1 MNSAELR
8 KKVTRQLIGRLSEFE
23 YGFKRKTVRLL
34 LYLGLFYVI
43 YLFCGG
49 DYGLLR
55 INRLANE
62 RDRLQR
68 EQMEIIAEAVDYSQ
82 NLKRITT
89 DPHFVEWLARTK
101 YGYSYPRETIYH
113 IKRSSH

>member
-23 YGFKRKTVRLL
+23 YGFKRKTVRLV
-34 LYLGLFYVI
+34 LYLAAFYVV

-49 DYGLLR
+49 DYGLFR
-55 INRLANE
+55 IHRLTRE
-62 RDRLQR
+62 RDRLQKD
-68 EQMEIIAEAVDYSQ
+68 QMAVIAEAADYSQ
-82 NLKRITT
+82 YLKRVKN

-101 YGYSYPRETIYH
+101 YGYSLPKETIYH
-113 IKRSSH
+113 LKVTSR